1 MRLLVWNCRGAGN
14 PRAVRALKDL
24 ILRHRPAV
32 VFLSETKVHG
42 VRMEALRSLFR
53 FDSCF
58 SVDSLGNGGGLS
70 ILWSNSVQLSIQSYS
85 ANFIDCE
92 IRCSVRSWRFTGFY
106 GFPEST
112 RRRDSWL
119 LLRSLAARSSLPWL
133 CVGDYNDI
141 AAASEKDGGP
151 PRANFLI
158 NGFRA
163 ALLDSNLADIFTMG
177 SLFTYVYRGSSSDR
191 VREKLDRACA
201 TSSWNS
207 LFENA
212 VCTTLV
218 APVSDHSPL
227 LVDTDGS
234 LGRTNRNFR
243 FDNSW
248 LLDNDFFAIVMRSWQ
263 GSATAVLIRRRNKVI
278 DDVQAWGKAR
288 NRLRWQQKRLVQQKL
303 DSEID
308 SLDQLTIQH
317 LKDKW
322 NILLAEDEIR
332 LKQQAKVF
340 WIQNGDK
347 NSKYF
352 HNSIKARRRGPFP
365 FTYAAFGCDLR

>member
-1 MRLLVWNCRGAGN
+1 
-14 PRAVRALKDL
+14 
-24 ILRHRPAV
+24 
-32 VFLSETKVHG
+32 
-42 VRMEALRSLFR
+42 
-53 FDSCF
+53 
-58 SVDSLGNGGGLS
+58 
-70 ILWSNSVQLSIQSYS
+70 
-85 ANFIDCE
+85 
-92 IRCSVRSWRFTGFY
+92 
-106 GFPEST
+106 
-112 RRRDSWL
+112 
-119 LLRSLAARSSLPWL
+119 
-133 CVGDYNDI
+133 
-141 AAASEKDGGP
+141 
-151 PRANFLI
+151 
-158 NGFRA
+158 
-163 ALLDSNLADIFTMG
+163 MG
-177 SLFTYVYRGSSSDR
+177 SLFTYVYRGSSLDR

-201 TSSWNS
+201 TPSWNS

-263 GSATAVLIRRRNKVI
+263 GSATANLIRRRNKVI
-278 DDVQAWGKAR
+278 DDVQDWGKAR
-288 NRLRWQQKRLVQQKL
+288 NRLRWQQKCLVQQKL

-332 LKQQAKVF
+332 LKQ
-340 WIQNGDK
+340 
-347 NSKYF
+347 
-352 HNSIKARRRGPFP
+352 
-365 FTYAAFGCDLR
+365 